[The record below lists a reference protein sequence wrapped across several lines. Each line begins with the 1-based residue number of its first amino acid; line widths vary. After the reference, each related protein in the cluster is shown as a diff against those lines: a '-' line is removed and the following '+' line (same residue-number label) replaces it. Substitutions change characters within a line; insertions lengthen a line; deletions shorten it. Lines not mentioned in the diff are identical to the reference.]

1 MDLKIGKVIFNLRK
15 ENRITQEQL
24 ANAVGVSIPAV
35 SKWESGNAYPDI
47 TLLPSIARFFNIT
60 IDKLLDFSK
69 EISEE
74 EVMNISKECAAIFE
88 SKDFDKALSLCE
100 NYIKEYPNS
109 YFLKFRIAHL
119 YNVYFYISGIEEKM
133 NATLDRAIQL
143 FKETS
148 LCDNLEIKH
157 ASLFSLSSLYSM
169 TNKNDE
175 AIEILKSFPRTD
187 INPDIMLS
195 TIYLKQEQL
204 EDANELNQKILYK
217 NIRDIN
223 MCLDGLCS
231 IAKKNNDR
239 NKLHFY
245 LTKQRELIKTFYLE
259 NIFLA
264 NNSFNFA
271 EFYAKEKALDTTLDY
286 LEEYFDYLIKLNN
299 ASITLKSNKLF
310 NTINLT
316 NSVQSVDYIKS
327 LCTQALQSNNLFD
340 FIKSSDR
347 YKNLIDK
354 LMDISK

>member
-1 MDLKIGKVIFNLRK
+1 
-15 ENRITQEQL
+15 
-24 ANAVGVSIPAV
+24 
-35 SKWESGNAYPDI
+35 
-47 TLLPSIARFFNIT
+47 
-60 IDKLLDFSK
+60 
-69 EISEE
+69 
-74 EVMNISKECAAIFE
+74 
-88 SKDFDKALSLCE
+88 
-100 NYIKEYPNS
+100 
-109 YFLKFRIAHL
+109 
-119 YNVYFYISGIEEKM
+119 M
-133 NATLDRAIQL
+133 NATLDRAIEL

-175 AIEILKSFPRTD
+175 AIEILKSLPRTD

-310 NTINLT
+310 NTITLT